1 MVDLIMRSPSHGCM
15 NSPITSTL
23 SGGPSSTLPL
33 PLPLPPLPPKPRPPP
48 KPPLPLPV
56 HSRSAPR
63 EGGGVACTAFGQV
76 HLERP
81 SPALRRERKA
91 VRAIYIESAGVKLT
105 RNLAC
110 NAARRAAEFAEPLHT
125 NHVSSSS
132 NSARR
137 RRLQRIPTTR
147 PSSTWRGSLN
157 LKKQPQKRL
166 KSDEL
171 RSHHDHQPG
180 SPQVT

>member
-1 MVDLIMRSPSHGCM
+1 MWRLQGAEGTFSLVDLIMRSPSHGCM

-105 RNLAC
+105 RNLTC

-132 NSARR
+132 NSADVEDSSAFQRR
-137 RRLQRIPTTR
+137 DTE
-147 PSSTWRGSLN
+147 LN
-157 LKKQPQKRL
+157 VERQPQ
-166 KSDEL
+166 S
-171 RSHHDHQPG
+171 
-180 SPQVT
+180 